1 MGGFGSLI
9 TGPPGAGKTTYCI
22 GMKQFLELKTGR
34 RVAIINLDP
43 ANDIA
48 PYAAAVS
55 LDELISVDEV
65 QEEYELGPNGAM
77 VYCMEYLEK
86 NVDWLKEKLE
96 PLQDTH
102 YFIFDCPG
110 QLELFNVHAS
120 FRNVLHTMMNDWHYR
135 LCTVHLT
142 DSHLCC
148 DPGKYVAALL
158 VTLQSMLHLE
168 TPHISVLSKVDMMDK
183 YGELAFNLEFYTDV
197 MDLEYLVEHINSAPR
212 MEKYKQLT
220 AGLCE
225 VIEDFGLVRFVPMSI
240 EDEETVSRVAT
251 MVDKSIG
258 YSLGVHKGARLDSEE
273 LKTRAE
279 RAEDEE
285 IDLRNGVSAAPSM
298 AEYSRNFEIQERYF
312 NEQA

>member
-1 MGGFGSLI
+1 
-9 TGPPGAGKTTYCI
+9 
-22 GMKQFLELKTGR
+22 
-34 RVAIINLDP
+34 
-43 ANDIA
+43 
-48 PYAAAVS
+48 
-55 LDELISVDEV
+55 
-65 QEEYELGPNGAM
+65 
-77 VYCMEYLEK
+77 
-86 NVDWLKEKLE
+86 
-96 PLQDTH
+96 
-102 YFIFDCPG
+102 
-110 QLELFNVHAS
+110 
-120 FRNVLHTMMNDWHYR
+120 
-135 LCTVHLT
+135 
-142 DSHLCC
+142 
-148 DPGKYVAALL
+148 
-158 VTLQSMLHLE
+158 MLHLE

-285 IDLRNGVSAAPSM
+285 IDLRNGVSPAPSM

-312 NEQA
+312 NEQT